1 MQKRH
6 SDRAI
11 YFKELSIT
19 SKEYLAPYILR
30 WYTVKQNT
38 SVLEIG
44 CGEGGNLLPFSLMG
58 CHTVGVDISVGRIEE
73 AKSFF
78 SEAGAKGTF
87 IADDIFKVKGLEHG
101 FDIIICHDVI
111 EHIADK
117 SLLLS
122 NLSRYLKRDG
132 VIFMAFPAWQ
142 MPFGGHQQICK
153 SSLLSHLPF
162 IHLLPTQLYRLILRT
177 FGENDDCI
185 KELLSIKQTYVT
197 IEQFENLLMSTDLH
211 IEDRQLW
218 FINPH
223 YKVKFGLRPRKL
235 HPIISAIP
243 YLRNFFCTSCF
254 YILTGKTLC
263 QNNKH

>member
-1 MQKRH
+1 MQERH
-6 SDRAI
+6 SNRTI
-11 YFKELSIT
+11 YFKELSTT
-19 SKEYLAPYILR
+19 SKDYFIPYILQKHSI
-30 WYTVKQNT
+30 KQNT
-38 SVLEIG
+38 NVLEIG

-58 CHTVGVDISVGRIEE
+58 CYTVGVDIATGRIDE
-73 AKSFF
+73 AKRFF
-78 SEAGAKGTF
+78 DEAGAKGSF
-87 IADDIFKVKGLEHG
+87 IASDIFKVHGLEHN
-101 FDIIICHDVI
+101 FDIVICHDVI

-117 SLLLS
+117 KLFLS
-122 NLSRYLKRDG
+122 KLTSFIKHNG
-132 VIFMAFPAWQ
+132 IIFIAFPAWQ

-162 IHLLPTQLYRLILRT
+162 IHLLPTKLYRLILRT